1 MTPSDITVVHVD
13 DEPSILSA
21 LRRALT
27 RVCAGRGV
35 HIHVRSFGSA
45 SAALGTLLT
54 EPVDVVISDYRMP
67 EMDGVEL
74 LRRVRQLQPYTGRIL
89 LSGST
94 EYSFLLMAVNQ
105 AAVTRVLVK
114 PWVEEELYDAIRQ
127 CVAVRRLQLENAEL
141 ADQVRVQRGL
151 LSQQDA
157 ALRRIASLH
166 PEITEV
172 ICNGDTQ
179 ASGLVP
185 LAMQKATHD

>member
-1 MTPSDITVVHVD
+1 MTPSDIAIVHVD

-21 LRRALT
+21 LRRCLT

-35 HIHVRSFGSA
+35 NIHVRSFTSA
-45 SAALGTLLT
+45 GAALGTLLT

-74 LRRVRQLQPYTGRIL
+74 LRRVRELQPYTGRIL

-114 PWVEEELYDAIRQ
+114 PWVEEELFDAIRQ
-127 CVAVRRLQLENAEL
+127 SVAVRRLQLENADL

-157 ALRRIASLH
+157 TLRRIASLH

-172 ICNGDTQ
+172 VCAGEPQPPIHEP
-179 ASGLVP
+179 GLQRE
-185 LAMQKATHD
+185 AAHD

>member
-1 MTPSDITVVHVD
+1 MNPSDIALVHVD
-13 DEPSILSA
+13 DEPSMLSA
-21 LRRALT
+21 LRRSLS

-35 HIHVRSFGSA
+35 HVQVRSFTSA
-45 SAALGTLLT
+45 GAALGTLLT
-54 EPVDVVISDYRMP
+54 EAVDVVIADYRMP

-74 LRRVRQLQPYTGRIL
+74 LRRVRELQPYAGRIL

-114 PWVEEELYDAIRQ
+114 PWVEEELFDAIRH

-141 ADQVRVQRGL
+141 ADQVRVQRGQ
-151 LSQQDA
+151 LSQQEA
-157 ALRRIASLH
+157 TLRRIASLN

-172 ICNGDTQ
+172 VCAAEAQTPN
-179 ASGLVP
+179 A
-185 LAMQKATHD
+185 